1 MDAQAVDPV
10 HLAYPV
16 RGRWRAENSPARRV
30 PSHGTHLLGETYA
43 VDLVGVDA
51 RGRSTPRRVPPLL
64 GVEPPEQY
72 VGFGRPVLAPR
83 SGTVV
88 LAHDGEEDHG
98 ARRSQMILLRYMA
111 SQRGRLQRGTAGLAG
126 NHVVIEVG
134 GVGADGA
141 EGEQGPRARQ
151 GVFVL
156 LAHLRRGSI
165 AVEVGDQVRI
175 GDQVAVCGN
184 SGNSTQ
190 PHLHVQ
196 VTDSVDWDRAR
207 GIPMVFDHPNAPLMP
222 RERQIVDL

>member
-1 MDAQAVDPV
+1 
-10 HLAYPV
+10 
-16 RGRWRAENSPARRV
+16 
-30 PSHGTHLLGETYA
+30 
-43 VDLVGVDA
+43 
-51 RGRSTPRRVPPLL
+51 
-64 GVEPPEQY
+64 
-72 VGFGRPVLAPR
+72 
-83 SGTVV
+83 
-88 LAHDGEEDHG
+88 
-98 ARRSQMILLRYMA
+98 
-111 SQRGRLQRGTAGLAG
+111 
-126 NHVVIEVG
+126 
-134 GVGADGA
+134 
-141 EGEQGPRARQ
+141 
-151 GVFVL
+151 VFVL